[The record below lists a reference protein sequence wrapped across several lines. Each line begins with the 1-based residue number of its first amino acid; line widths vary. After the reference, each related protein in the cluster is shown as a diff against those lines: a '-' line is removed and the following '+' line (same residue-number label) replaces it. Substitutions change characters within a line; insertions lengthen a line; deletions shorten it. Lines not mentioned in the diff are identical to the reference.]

1 MTNLKITIEFTPSQE
16 MIDLYSSLFAGGG
29 VAPVVNI
36 STTTKADAG
45 AGEDALAAAEAE
57 AKKAAA
63 ATKRAKTMADKKAAK
78 EAAEAEA
85 AEAEAD
91 DDDDDGL
98 GDDGLGD
105 DDDDF
110 GDDVPAPTLGDVR
123 KAMRAKAD
131 ADGKPA
137 ALKILSDLGA
147 SSLGEL
153 KEEDY
158 AAAIAAAE

>member
-85 AEAEAD
+85 D